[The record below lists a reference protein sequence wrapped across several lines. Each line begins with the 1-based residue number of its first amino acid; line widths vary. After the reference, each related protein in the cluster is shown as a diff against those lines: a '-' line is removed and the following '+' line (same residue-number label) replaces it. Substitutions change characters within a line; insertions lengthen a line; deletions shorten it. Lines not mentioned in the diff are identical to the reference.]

1 MNNGEAAFPE
11 FNNVYIGPESE
22 ERKNPDIFVMAQL
35 LFKKESVS
43 QQQDNLVLVVS
54 KA

>member
-22 ERKNPDIFVMAQL
+22 ERKKPGHFRDGTIIVQ
-35 LFKKESVS
+35 EGVSVAATGQS
-43 QQQDNLVLVVS
+43 GIGS
-54 KA
+54 K